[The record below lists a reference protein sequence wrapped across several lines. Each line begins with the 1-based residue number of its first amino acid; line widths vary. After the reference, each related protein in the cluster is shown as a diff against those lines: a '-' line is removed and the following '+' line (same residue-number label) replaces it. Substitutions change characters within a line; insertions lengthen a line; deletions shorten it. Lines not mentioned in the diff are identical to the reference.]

1 MILFDESSPLFMGGD
16 QMIMQRYTLA
26 MSTGDHLQAPVFD
39 RSILQIVRQKHSHP
53 IRPEPIMQAG
63 GMERV
68 SD

>member
-1 MILFDESSPLFMGGD
+1 MGPNRSMGNRQTANLHD
-16 QMIMQRYTLA
+16 
-26 MSTGDHLQAPVFD
+26 TGLP
-39 RSILQIVRQKHSHP
+39 RPIVKGIIYISHSHP

>member
-1 MILFDESSPLFMGGD
+1 MKLIFRILHGFCAHFFRPALNSAKIHQKLSDEVMNSF
-16 QMIMQRYTLA
+16 
-26 MSTGDHLQAPVFD
+26 
-39 RSILQIVRQKHSHP
+39 HSHP